1 VAFSSHPAAPL
12 TAETSWPSVSVVV
25 PTRNRVAQLLDCV
38 RSLLAQDYP
47 SDRYELIVV
56 HNGSSGGVPAELSDL
71 AQGSERPPVRCLELA
86 RADANAARNA
96 GVAAAGGEIVCFVDD
111 DAVAPTEWLG
121 ALVAGVLR
129 HPQAGCVGGPI
140 KARFEHAPPRTCD
153 RHELAGAAFDAGERD
168 KELGG
173 VWGSNMAVPRSGF
186 ELAGEFREGL
196 AFGQDWEWQQRLQAA
211 GGQVLYVPDA
221 WLWHRRSRSDL
232 RIPTLLREYV
242 VRGWVE
248 GRLHRP
254 TPESWRPGAL
264 ARGAIAS
271 LAHGLRRLCIRGLT
285 DAARHAGRLA
295 GVLAPPGDSGRPP
308 IA

>member
-1 VAFSSHPAAPL
+1 MSSPR
-12 TAETSWPSVSVVV
+12 VSVVV
-25 PTRNRVAQLLDCV
+25 PTRNRTAQLLDCV
-38 RSLLAQDYP
+38 RSLLAQGYP
-47 SDRYELIVV
+47 SDSYELIVV
-56 HNGSSGGVPAELSDL
+56 HNGPGGGVPAELGEL
-71 AQGSERPPVRCLELA
+71 AHESERPPVRCLELA

-111 DAVAPTEWLG
+111 DAVAPSEWLG

-129 HPQAGCVGGPI
+129 NPQAGCVGGPI

-153 RHELAGAAFDAGERD
+153 KHELAGAAFDAGDSD

-211 GGQVLYVPDA
+211 GGQVVYVPDA

-232 RIPTLLREYV
+232 RIPTLLREFV

-254 TPESWRPGAL
+254 TPESWRPRIL
-264 ARGAIAS
+264 ARDAVAS
-271 LAHGLRRLCIRGLT
+271 LSHGLRCLCTRGLT

-295 GVLAPPGDSGRPP
+295 GVLAPPGAGGRPP
-308 IA
+308 VA